1 MNDKIE
7 EKKIRVPMIGKSAHT
22 KRSCRNARGGDADW
36 THQRG
41 LLLHVDSG
49 VPCVCVCVVGDCSF
63 WVVFD
68 TSNNECFMVS
78 GLIIKMQFDMM
89 TMTYKIKIVDDPLE
103 MR

>member
-1 MNDKIE
+1 MV
-7 EKKIRVPMIGKSAHT
+7 RVRT
-22 KRSCRNARGGDADW
+22 RNAAAETQEEAMPIGRTSVAFSCMLIAEF
-36 THQRG
+36 R
-41 LLLHVDSG
+41 
-49 VPCVCVCVVGDCSF
+49 VCVCVVGDCSF